1 VELSGLA
8 EPVRLRARVA
18 REPDAVRAEIAS
30 GKFIVTP
37 LWKAW
42 GPALAAQGLDRAA
55 LSGILRGY
63 GYEVWLWAV
72 GERTWAQSLEGL
84 AGRVSRR
91 VGARAPTRATKSRRV
106 TKAAKAAKARPPTTA
121 TKAEAAT
128 KARKAAKARPPTKA
142 TKARPATKAG
152 RTTTAKK
159 PPPVSKSARASKTSK
174 AARTTKATKSAKA
187 TRTTKASK
195 TSKATKT
202 SRTTKARRPAGP
214 ARKTRRR

>member
-42 GPALAAQGLDRAA
+42 GPALAARGLDRAA

-91 VGARAPTRATKSRRV
+91 VGPRAPTRATKASRV
-106 TKAAKAAKARPPTTA
+106 TKADRASKAGKTTKA
-121 TKAEAAT
+121 TKTARASKTPKTTKAT
-128 KARKAAKARPPTKA
+128 KTARASKTPKASKSTKA
-142 TKARPATKAG
+142 TKA
-152 RTTTAKK
+152 
-159 PPPVSKSARASKTSK
+159 ARATRTAK
-174 AARTTKATKSAKA
+174 AART
-187 TRTTKASK
+187 
-195 TSKATKT
+195 
-202 SRTTKARRPAGP
+202 RRAAGP
-214 ARKTRRR
+214 ARKARRR